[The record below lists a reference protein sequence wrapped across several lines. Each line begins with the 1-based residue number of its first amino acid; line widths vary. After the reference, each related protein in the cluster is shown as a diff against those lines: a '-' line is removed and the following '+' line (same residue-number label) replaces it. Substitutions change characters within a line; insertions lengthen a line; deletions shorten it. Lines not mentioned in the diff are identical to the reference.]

1 MLSLRT
7 EPCFYFIFLD
17 VPNLA
22 GSGYTAEINHV
33 EGRQYEAVLRIN
45 NVTKE
50 FTSSIIYMSAK
61 QNTGETEG
69 DEFSSPK

>member
-1 MLSLRT
+1 MLFAL
-7 EPCFYFIFLD
+7 EHVFYLIFLD

-33 EGRQYEAVLRIN
+33 EGRQYEAVLKIN

-69 DEFSSPK
+69 DEISSPK